1 MNLDVLI
8 FAAHPDD
15 AELSMGGT
23 IAKLTSQNYKV
34 GIIDLTKGELG
45 TRGSASK
52 RMNEAKTASEI
63 LKIKARENLAF
74 KDGSIKF
81 NEKYLKIIISKIRKY
96 QPKILFAP
104 YFNDRHPDHIGT
116 SQLVKEAMFFSG
128 LPKIETKENGK
139 LQSAF
144 RPNKIFYYM
153 QTYEFEPTFIIDITE
168 TFDTKM
174 KALYAYDTQ
183 FHNPESKEPETF
195 ISNPRFINF
204 IKARASY
211 YGFKIGKDYGEA
223 FYCEEKIEL
232 SINDLLNQNNSK

>member
-23 IAKLTSQNYKV
+23 IAKLTSNNFKV

-45 TRGSASK
+45 TRGSANK

-63 LKIKARENLAF
+63 LKITIRENLGF
-74 KDGSIKF
+74 KDGAIKF
-81 NEKYLKIIISKIRKY
+81 SEKYLSIIISKIRKY
-96 QPKILFAP
+96 KPKILFAP

-116 SQLVKEAMFFSG
+116 SQLIKEAMFYSG
-128 LPKIETKENGK
+128 LPKIESKENGK
-139 LQSAF
+139 MQLAF

-153 QTYEFEPTFIIDITE
+153 QTYEFEPIFIVDITE
-168 TFDTKM
+168 TFETKM
-174 KALYAYDTQ
+174 KAIYAYDSQ
-183 FHNPESKEPETF
+183 FHNPDSKEPETF

-204 IKARASY
+204 IMSRARY
-211 YGFKIGKDYGEA
+211 YGFKIGKDFGEA
-223 FYCEEKIEL
+223 FYSEELIEL